1 MARKN
6 YTMGVGKYY
15 FQLKTGQQNILINRD
30 TKKAAKEAFLRY
42 KKIGKNCEWLGKWNG
57 KSYDDKSTPSTRKS
71 KK

>member
-15 FQLKTGQQNILINRD
+15 FQIKSGQQNILMYRD
-30 TKKAAKEAFLRY
+30 DKSAAQNAYLRY
-42 KKIGKNCEWLGKWNG
+42 KKIGKNCEWLGKWDG
-57 KSYDDKSTPSTRKS
+57 KNYTEKSVPSAS